1 MENQETRT
9 CKVCGRTFPLDEEH
23 FQKSGHGSFQYT
35 CKNCRPKH
43 RCTRDGEVK
52 INPELV
58 QFTSRVLIEE
68 LRARGYK
75 GKLTYTR
82 EVVVWYDT

>member
-1 MENQETRT
+1 MENNVETQTRT
-9 CKVCGRTFPLDEEH
+9 CKVCGQTFPLDAEH
-23 FQKSGHGSFQYT
+23 FQKAGRGSFQYV
-35 CKNCRPKH
+35 CKDCRPKH
-43 RCTRDGEVK
+43 RRTRDGEIKV
-52 INPELV
+52 NPDLE

-82 EVVVWYDT
+82 EVVL